1 MGYDKGHKEFH
12 GVDMKEGFHT
22 VPGYPWGFSEK
33 ILAGSLD
40 EKNKVGN
47 RTRIL
52 KIEPGAFSTVPF
64 VHEYWEEV
72 FLVSGDLV
80 CGSDAQGKGGE
91 SFTGPTYCVR
101 PPGVLSR
108 TVHFEERLPAAGD
121 ALLRAEVAAG
131 RAGNVYGGR
140 HAAHGQGASGIA
152 ARRPRGL
159 CRRRADRRRHP
170 PSGVPAAAQ
179 TVAGIYD
186 MKADPANRDSMTY
199 EEDGGRHSIYFLRPK
214 TRDDLQRRIGRPPP
228 ASPNSPTA
236 CSAARRI
243 TSRRSSPAWR

>member
-1 MGYDKGHKEFH
+1 MGYDKGHKEFY

-101 PPGVLSR
+101 PPGVHHGPFTSR
-108 TVHFEERLPAAGD
+108 EPGHPCSG
-121 ALLRAEVAAG
+121 LLFAG
-131 RAGNVYGGR
+131 RAVL
-140 HAAHGQGASGIA
+140 AA
-152 ARRPRGL
+152 
-159 CRRRADRRRHP
+159 
-170 PSGVPAAAQ
+170 
-179 TVAGIYD
+179 
-186 MKADPANRDSMTY
+186 
-199 EEDGGRHSIYFLRPK
+199 
-214 TRDDLQRRIGRPPP
+214 
-228 ASPNSPTA
+228 
-236 CSAARRI
+236 
-243 TSRRSSPAWR
+243 